1 MIRQSARRPAV
12 IYSRSIIVERKHRA
26 NKKMQIFVAEMGN
39 GKLNLSLPAT
49 QRKVEET
56 RELIS
61 HQYRVKPL
69 QVWLQLEERKFWKM
83 SYASSPRS
91 AWMVGR
97 QRFWLADPTRP
108 WGVGVHHKRLPTF
121 SWSLHFAA
129 DTVVLTSAAIH
140 CAVAGLSFHTVDTHF
155 FLVIHYKKR
164 RIIPYS

>member
-69 QVWLQLEERKFWKM
+69 QV
-83 SYASSPRS
+83 
-91 AWMVGR
+91 
-97 QRFWLADPTRP
+97 
-108 WGVGVHHKRLPTF
+108 
-121 SWSLHFAA
+121 
-129 DTVVLTSAAIH
+129 
-140 CAVAGLSFHTVDTHF
+140 
-155 FLVIHYKKR
+155 
-164 RIIPYS
+164 